1 MIRPLVILTEGRL
14 SPTQLNALRLL
25 SLGYLDLVLAPSE
38 VDEIRR
44 RRSLEVIVTS
54 YPNRRIKER
63 EEENERIRK
72 EDEEIFSIISTF
84 MSCQN

>member
-1 MIRPLVILTEGRL
+1 MIRPLVILSEGRL
-14 SPTQLNALRLL
+14 SPTQINSLRLI

>member
-14 SPTQLNALRLL
+14 SPTQINSLRLL

>member
-14 SPTQLNALRLL
+14 SPTQLNTLRLL

-38 VDEIRR
+38 VEEIRR
-44 RRSLEVIVTS
+44 RRRIGVIVTPS
-54 YPNRRIKER
+54 RNTRKREQDELDKRIKQ
-63 EEENERIRK
+63 